1 MEQTEKSRVDEA
13 LKQSG
18 IVQHLRELL
27 VRNPQEAATASDIKE
42 LKDLVEGVIPSFYG
56 TLNTPDGM
64 LRPIEYEV
72 CLLTRAFFSPS
83 EICKLLGLTSSY
95 IANIRRRIL
104 KKRYGIEGAP
114 KELDTLIL
122 SICQPQEIL

>member
-1 MEQTEKSRVDEA
+1 MEQTEKSSVDEA

-64 LRPIEYEV
+64 LRPLEYNV
-72 CLLTRAFFSPS
+72 CLLIRAFFTPA
-83 EICKLLGLTSSY
+83 EIGRLMARSDAH
-95 IANIRRRIL
+95 IAVLRRRIL
-104 KKRYGIEGAP
+104 KKRWGIDGSP
-114 KELDTLIL
+114 KDLDAIL
-122 SICQPQEIL
+122 LNTF

>member
-1 MEQTEKSRVDEA
+1 MEQTDKSRADEA

-27 VRNPQEAATASDIKE
+27 VRNPQEAATASDIKA
-42 LKDLVEGVIPSFYG
+42 LKDLVEGGIPSFYG

-72 CLLTRAFFSPS
+72 CLLTRAFFSPA
-83 EICKLLGLTSSY
+83 EIGKLLDRNDTY
-95 IANIRRRIL
+95 IANLRHRIL
-104 KKRYGIEGAP
+104 KKRWGIDGAP
-114 KELDTLIL
+114 KDLDAIL
-122 SICQPQEIL
+122 LNTF

>member
-13 LKQSG
+13 LKQSS

-56 TLNTPDGM
+56 LLNPPDNVV
-64 LRPIEYEV
+64 RPIEYEV
-72 CLLTRAFFSPS
+72 CLLTRAFFSPA
-83 EICKLLGLTSSY
+83 EIGKLLDRNDTY

-104 KKRYGIEGAP
+104 KKRWDIDGSP
-114 KELDTLIL
+114 KDLDAIL
-122 SICQPQEIL
+122 LNTF

>member
-13 LKQSG
+13 LKQSS

-27 VRNPQEAATASDIKE
+27 VRNPQEAATASDIKA

-72 CLLTRAFFSPS
+72 CLLTRAFFSPA
-83 EICKLLGLTSSY
+83 EIGKLLDRNDTY
-95 IANIRRRIL
+95 IANLRRRIL
-104 KKRYGIEGAP
+104 KKRWDIDGSP
-114 KELDTLIL
+114 KDLDAIL
-122 SICQPQEIL
+122 LNTF

>member
-1 MEQTEKSRVDEA
+1 MEQTDKSRADEA

-72 CLLTRAFFSPS
+72 CLLTRAFFSPA
-83 EICKLLGLTSSY
+83 EIGKLLDRNDTY

-104 KKRYGIEGAP
+104 KKRWDIDGSP
-114 KELDTLIL
+114 KDLDAIL
-122 SICQPQEIL
+122 LNTF

>member
-1 MEQTEKSRVDEA
+1 MEQTEESRVDEA
-13 LKQSG
+13 LKQSS

-72 CLLTRAFFSPS
+72 CLLTRAFFSPA
-83 EICKLLGLTSSY
+83 EIGKLLDRNDTY

-104 KKRYGIEGAP
+104 KKRWDIDGSP
-114 KELDTLIL
+114 KDLDAIL
-122 SICQPQEIL
+122 LNTF

>member
-13 LKQSG
+13 LKQSS

-72 CLLTRAFFSPS
+72 CLLTRAFFSPA
-83 EICKLLGLTSSY
+83 EIGKLLDRNDTY

-104 KKRYGIEGAP
+104 KKRWDIDGSP
-114 KELDTLIL
+114 KDLDAIL
-122 SICQPQEIL
+122 LNTF

>member
-13 LKQSG
+13 LKQSS

-42 LKDLVEGVIPSFYG
+42 LKDLVEEVIPSFYG

-72 CLLTRAFFSPS
+72 CLLTRAFFSPA
-83 EICKLLGLTSSY
+83 EIGKLLDRNDTY

-104 KKRYGIEGAP
+104 KKRWDIDGSP
-114 KELDTLIL
+114 KDLDAIL
-122 SICQPQEIL
+122 LNTF